1 MRWSAGVF
9 VALVGL
15 ILVVGAGCRKVPTEN
30 NDRNRPP
37 DTYLSAAPI
46 DSISN
51 GGLSRVPHRFRA
63 QWAGSDVDGEVVGFF
78 VAVTETTVDISNG
91 RPFKLPSPRPSQYRF
106 TTARE
111 SLFTFEVLEGRGTD
125 REHALYVFSVD
136 NQGKVDPTPAVTH
149 FIARDPHLPGL
160 TWTDAHATGTI
171 YLSNGVGG
179 VTPTPFYRDLTDG
192 YELPQHAPFDT
203 IPSGGNTWFGWRG
216 FDTDFGSSISGYL
229 YKMTEIDFVRADSTV
244 LSSAYGPGT
253 QNPEPLPI
261 GLSVFR
267 VRSIDEAGGTTQPDS
282 LRRVFVNF
290 SPDTWLSGPDPN
302 DPVLTGSG
310 HLFTD
315 SLGTYF
321 ETYQDVANWGRA
333 VDFPGNPLTDTLDML
348 PAERPVTDGL
358 DGRVK
363 TIVEQRTQIDGTV
376 RNYIR
381 SENDTIAFGSLLV
394 ARFGGADKDSPYNVR
409 GGDPDSVSRLYR
421 SGPANG
427 SPVAFQARLVS
438 VFPQGG
444 SEEPPFST
452 PFPNVDPLDPLV
464 NRTVLFTVDQVDN
477 TGRAYLQFRAVDG
490 DRTGDI
496 RIGDVVRD
504 TERFD
509 ITGDVLRSKIFTFYT
524 NFQPGIQLLDPA
536 PGNVLNPAGD
546 RFTLS
551 LRATDPDP
559 DPSNPR
565 QGGAYRAFYF
575 GIRARIY
582 FAGQD
587 PGPEQGWQDPVR
599 GFYVPEPGANFPYTS
614 PISLDIVV
622 PGDFPPGPATLEIEV
637 VDNVERSKGRIIRV
651 AVPVYWRVGP

>member
-46 DSISN
+46 DSIAN
-51 GGLSRVPHRFRA
+51 GGLSRVPHRFVPSGPDRTSTGKSS
-63 QWAGSDVDGEVVGFF
+63 GSSSPSPRRRWTI
-78 VAVTETTVDISNG
+78 ANG
-91 RPFKLPSPRPSQYRF
+91 RPYRLPAPRPSQYRF

-192 YELPQHAPFDT
+192 HELPQHVPIDT
-203 IPSGGNTWFGWRG
+203 IPSGGNVFFRLVAGSTP
-216 FDTDFGSSISGYL
+216 DFGASISGYL

-244 LSSAYGPGT
+244 LSSAYGRH
-253 QNPEPLPI
+253 PEPRTPADR
-261 GLSVFR
+261 LSVFR
-267 VRSIDEAGGTTQPDS
+267 VRSIDEAGGTTQPAS

-290 SPDTWLSGPDPN
+290 SPDTWLSGRTRTTRSLPA
-302 DPVLTGSG
+302 SG

-348 PAERPVTDGL
+348 PAERPVTDGSTA
-358 DGRVK
+358 GSRRSWSSARSS
-363 TIVEQRTQIDGTV
+363 TTRCGTTFGA
-376 RNYIR
+376 
-381 SENDTIAFGSLLV
+381 ENDTIAFGSLLI
-394 ARFGGADKDSPYNVR
+394 ARFGGADKDSPYRVR

-421 SGPANG
+421 SGPAKAPR
-427 SPVAFQARLVS
+427 SPSRRGLVTC
-438 VFPQGG
+438 VRAGRIRG
-444 SEEPPFST
+444 APFST
-452 PFPNVDPLDPLV
+452 PFPKRRPA
-464 NRTVLFTVDQVDN
+464 R
-477 TGRAYLQFRAVDG
+477 
-490 DRTGDI
+490 RTGQSD
-496 RIGDVVRD
+496 RALHRRPGRHNGPLPAVPRRRRRPHGRHSDRRTSCCD

-509 ITGDVLRSKIFTFYT
+509 ITNEPPALEDLH
-524 NFQPGIQLLDPA
+524 LLHE
-536 PGNVLNPAGD
+536 LQAGD
-546 RFTLS
+546 RVARSGAGQRAETR
-551 LRATDPDP
+551 RATASPCRCARP
-559 DPSNPR
+559 TRTRNPSNPR
-565 QGGAYRAFYF
+565 RAGRTAPSTSASVPGSTRRPTIRVRSRAGRIRSGASTS
-575 GIRARIY
+575 
-582 FAGQD
+582 
-587 PGPEQGWQDPVR
+587 PSR
-599 GFYVPEPGANFPYTS
+599 GELFPYTS

-622 PGDFPPGPATLEIEV
+622 PGDFPGTGDAR
-637 VDNVERSKGRIIRV
+637 DRGRRQ
-651 AVPVYWRVGP
+651 R